1 MDEPAAD
8 DARIRMLLGAVEQRL
23 RRHPG
28 AMTVSGLRKS
38 SHWPVAASA
47 PVAHP
52 AANPPLACR
61 SMTFVPRDGAGRGH
75 GAVAGSVVHD
85 DHFHGMPGAAWP
97 TALRQAPMSAS
108 LR

>member
-1 MDEPAAD
+1 
-8 DARIRMLLGAVEQRL
+8 
-23 RRHPG
+23 
-28 AMTVSGLRKS
+28 MTVSGLRKS

-61 SMTFVPRDGAGRGH
+61 SMTFVPATARAAATVPSSEALSTTITSIGI
-75 GAVAGSVVHD
+75 
-85 DHFHGMPGAAWP
+85 PGAAWLA
-97 TALRQAPMSAS
+97 ALRQGPMSAS